1 MWKSIYKSPR
11 TDYILL
17 LIYAI
22 ISAFHIVNYQLGYF
36 ETRVNSIAT
45 NLMFIQIIIPI
56 FLFRDIIF
64 TDSSKSKHLGYA
76 LVLVSLMA
84 LLYSYSS
91 AIIVVQ
97 SVHALAIIYFLYNMT
112 KLLSKIHDNAMGN
125 K

>member
-17 LIYAI
+17 LIYTI

-91 AIIVVQ
+91 AIIIVQ
-97 SVHALAIIYFLYNMT
+97 STHALAIIYFLYNMT
-112 KLLSKIHDNAMGN
+112 KLLNRIHDTPN
-125 K
+125 